1 MRYDEASAIYAEFG
15 WFVTGMVAPVEEVL
29 DAVGIAATS

>member
-15 WFVTGMVAPVEEVL
+15 PFYTGVVGPIEEL
-29 DAVGIAATS
+29 LAELGIA